1 MYRYKK
7 IWLLLQRSNTPS
19 AKYKKAWILPKG
31 LVFQTKFL
39 KSRSYYLEVVENQQ
53 YFKEVSD
60 RQQYDSLWN
69 NRSRWRYNAEE
80 TKTLDQN
87 SNILES
93 TSEFGQIF
101 TNMGNTV

>member
-1 MYRYKK
+1 MFKYRYKK
-7 IWLLLQRSNTPS
+7 IWLLLQRINTPS

-31 LVFQTKFL
+31 LVFPTKFL

-69 NRSRWRYNAEE
+69 NRSRWRYNTDE

-87 SNILES
+87 STIIQS
-93 TSEFGQIF
+93 T
-101 TNMGNTV
+101 